1 LDARKLLIND
11 ANDLRYQQ
19 EKRTEEKEGLDD
31 QGMKKEDPIMMKIAL
46 KLILNLF
53 KRIKS
58 FICSFRQAR
67 KDLNLALAKVTH
79 MEANYNDVVPRR
91 DFVALEAKSNGY
103 LERIKECQ
111 DVNDNQA
118 REIEHLRTQ
127 NE

>member
-1 LDARKLLIND
+1 MDARKLLIND

>member
-1 LDARKLLIND
+1 MFVR
-11 ANDLRYQQ
+11 
-19 EKRTEEKEGLDD
+19 
-31 QGMKKEDPIMMKIAL
+31 
-46 KLILNLF
+46 
-53 KRIKS
+53 
-58 FICSFRQAR
+58 SFRQAR
-67 KDLNLALAKVTH
+67 KDLNLALAKITH